1 MFEEL
6 IEPTK
11 LLIGKGKCKIPIDNK
26 DEVLKIYG
34 EEILNKILDLK
45 QLFYFSDAY
54 KIYNDKPN
62 WDLIRQKTVQDF
74 KNKYPTANEELIDL
88 FWWTYSFSLWK
99 NGTI

>member
-11 LLIGKGKCKIPIDNK
+11 LLIGKGNSKIPIDNK
-26 DEVLKIYG
+26 DEVLNTYG
-34 EEILNKILDLK
+34 EETLNKILELK
-45 QLFYFSDAY
+45 KIFYITDAY
-54 KIYNDKPN
+54 KFYNDNPD
-62 WDLIRQKTVQDF
+62 WDLIRQKAIQDF

-99 NGTI
+99 NGII